1 MNEIEIRDAN
11 LEDLPFIVGLIDS
24 DTISTSRDPAR
35 ASNLADQR
43 AGFDA
48 INADRNHRLLVVE
61 LGGQRIGSFQLSFI
75 PGVSRQGV
83 WRGQIEAVRIAPEHQ
98 GRGYGSEMMN
108 WAVEQCREH
117 GCGLVQLTSDT
128 ARADAHRFYLSLG
141 FKPSHTGFKLKLR

>member
-35 ASNLADQR
+35 ASNPADQR

-48 INADRNHRLLVVE
+48 INADPNHRLLVAE
-61 LGGQRIGSFQLSFI
+61 LAGERIGSFQLSFI

-83 WRGQIEAVRIAPEHQ
+83 WRGQIEAVRIAAEHQ
-98 GRGYGSEMMN
+98 GRGYGSKMMN